1 MENPYQKRRPSSI
14 NIIRT
19 QLRRMEWFRSG
30 LPNFVM
36 IVRAQKPY
44 QVQVVQMRS
53 LPEIINKIHDI
64 VLNDSK
70 VKVREIAEIALK
82 KLYEYR

>member
-1 MENPYQKRRPSSI
+1 
-14 NIIRT
+14 
-19 QLRRMEWFRSG
+19 
-30 LPNFVM
+30 M